1 MAKRIT
7 RTRKAFRQG
16 ELLFVPL
23 SKEDYARLFGDEKD
37 VTVMGWRKL
46 DTQVIREGEATGHKH
61 EIMTKLAVAATLF
74 APPESLLRGLAGM
87 DRITSEDR
95 LLVAD
100 GPIEIVHPE
109 HKPLTLPKG
118 MHLVIVQREYDEARP
133 QQVLD

>member
-1 MAKRIT
+1 MAKRDTPI
-7 RTRKAFRQG
+7 RKALRQG

-37 VTVMGWRKL
+37 VTVMGWQKL
-46 DTQVIREGEATGHKH
+46 ETHVIREGEATGHKH
-61 EIMTKLAVAATLF
+61 EILTKLAAAATLF
-74 APPESLLRGLAGM
+74 APPESLRRGLAGM

-133 QQVLD
+133 QPVLD